1 MSIANAL
8 NNAISGLTAVSRGS
22 EVVSSNLANALT
34 PGYARRELDLSPR
47 VLAGN
52 GGGVHV
58 DGVSRIISST
68 VLADFRLSNAALGKS
83 SVTYEFYSRIEAAI
97 GQPQDSG
104 SLSAMMSDVGAALI
118 SASSRPDS
126 EVRLRAVFESAQ
138 QLAQKIGSISTAIQ
152 DSRTAADRQ
161 INRQVDALNMDLNEV
176 ARLNR
181 QIIVEQAN
189 NRDSSS
195 LEDARRAVVDR
206 ISSVV
211 PVREVPRENG
221 RIALFTQSGAV
232 LLDGKTP
239 TSLSFQPTGVM
250 TPDIDQ
256 SSVQLGQISI
266 DGVVASQ
273 SDMALF
279 SGGSLSELFR
289 LRDDYAIAA
298 QAGVDSVARELHDRF
313 ADPSIDPTI
322 PAGASGLFVDA
333 SGPFDPANERGLSL
347 RLRVNPTVN
356 EEQGGQLWRIRD
368 GINATGP
375 GDVGDGTRL
384 DRMSQAMTATQPFTS
399 STTNGVGTISTL
411 ASTFL
416 SDMSSRRLSNETLR
430 THDVTLQNSLQ
441 DALFADGVDT
451 DREMEMLLQLEKA
464 YAANAKVIQVVDE
477 MLDQILRI

>member
-8 NNAISGLTAVSRGS
+8 NNAISGLTAASRGA
-22 EVVSSNLANALT
+22 EVVSANLANALT
-34 PGYARRELDLSPR
+34 PGYARRELDLSTR
-47 VLAGN
+47 VLSGN

-58 DGVSRIISST
+58 DGVSRIISDT
-68 VLADFRLSNAALGKS
+68 VLADYRLSNAALGRS
-83 SVTYEFYSRIEAAI
+83 SVTYEFYSKTEAAI
-97 GQPQDSG
+97 GQPQNSG
-104 SLSAMMSDVGAALI
+104 SLSAMMSDVETALI

-126 EVRLRAVFESAQ
+126 EVRLREVFESAK
-138 QLAQKIGSISTAIQ
+138 QLVQKINSVSTAIQ
-152 DSRTAADRQ
+152 DSRTNADRL
-161 INRQVDALNMDLNEV
+161 IDKQVDTLNEDLNEV

-195 LEDARRAVVDR
+195 LEDARRTVIDKL
-206 ISSVV
+206 SSVI

-239 TSLSFQPTGVM
+239 TTLSFEPAGQM

-256 SSVQLGQISI
+256 SSVQLGLLSI

-279 SGGSLSELFR
+279 SGGSLSELFK
-289 LRDDYAIAA
+289 LRDNYAVAA
-298 QAGVDSVARELHDRF
+298 QVGIDSIARELHDRF
-313 ADPSIDPTI
+313 ADPSIDQTLS
-322 PAGASGLFVDA
+322 AGASGLFIDA
-333 SGPFDPANERGLSL
+333 NGAFDPANERGLAL
-347 RLRVNPTVN
+347 RLRINPAID
-356 EEQGGQLWRIRD
+356 EAQGGQLWRIRD
-368 GINATGP
+368 GINATTA
-375 GDVGDGTRL
+375 GDVGDGTHL
-384 DRMSQAMTATQPFTS
+384 TQMSHAMTATQSFS
-399 STTNGVGTISTL
+399 SASAAGVGTIGSL

-416 SDMSSRRLSNETLR
+416 SDMSSRRISNETLQA
-430 THDVTLQNSLQ
+430 HDMTLQNSLQ
-441 DALFADGVDT
+441 DALLADGVDS

-464 YAANAKVIQVVDE
+464 YSANAKVIQVVDE

>member
-8 NNAISGLTAVSRGS
+8 NNAISGLTAASRGA

-34 PGYARRELDLSPR
+34 PGYARRVIDLSPR
-47 VLAGN
+47 VLSGN
-52 GGGVHV
+52 GGGVHI
-58 DGVSRIISST
+58 DGVSRIISDT

-83 SVTYEFYSRIEAAI
+83 TVSSTFYSKIEAAI
-97 GQPQDSG
+97 GLPQDSS
-104 SLSAMMSDVGAALI
+104 SLTAMMSEVEAALI

-126 EVRLRAVFESAQ
+126 QVRLRAVFETAS
-138 QLAQKIGSISTAIQ
+138 QLVQKISSVSTAIQ
-152 DSRTAADRQ
+152 DARTTADRG
-161 INRQVDALNMDLNEV
+161 IDKQVDALNHDLNEV

-211 PVREVPRENG
+211 PVREVQRESG

-239 TSLSFQPTGVM
+239 TMFSFEPTGQL

-256 SSVQLGQISI
+256 TSVQLGQLAVN
-266 DGVVASQ
+266 GVLATK
-273 SDMALF
+273 SDMALL

-289 LRDDYAIAA
+289 LRDDYAVAA
-298 QAGVDSVARELHDRF
+298 QAGIDGIARELHDRF

-322 PAGASGLFVDA
+322 AAGSSGLFVDA
-333 SGPFDPANERGLSL
+333 GGPFDPANERGLAL
-347 RLRVNPTVN
+347 RLRVNPAVD
-356 EEQGGQLWRIRD
+356 EAQGGQLWRIRD
-368 GINATGP
+368 GINAATA

-384 DRMSQAMTATQPFTS
+384 DRMSRAMAATQPYAS
-399 STTNGVGTISTL
+399 DTTNDIGSIGAL
-411 ASTFL
+411 ASRFL
-416 SDMSSRRLSNETLR
+416 SDTSSRRISNDIMR
-430 THDVTLQNSLQ
+430 AHDVTLQTSLH
-441 DALFADGVDT
+441 DALLADGVDS
-451 DREMEMLLQLEKA
+451 DREMEMLIQLEKA
-464 YAANAKVIQVVDE
+464 YAANAKVIQAVGE
-477 MLDQILRI
+477 MLDHILRI